1 VSVQLTPL
9 LRRLSFVK
17 RPHLQAKP
25 ACGNI
30 KAMPDRLKPALG
42 LTASLAVL
50 LLSGCGSAGTQAP
63 TVSAPNSTAT
73 TTKAHFIAQAEG
85 ICRTLSAQE
94 KPLRAQQ
101 ESLKRL
107 PTAAAGSAFV
117 SLVRRVVVI
126 SDAANSKLHALPQP
140 PGDAQAIDKLLT
152 GFSEEAAEVSSI
164 ADAAAGQESTVG
176 EAAEGA
182 LKRSIADN
190 SGLADAYGM
199 KECIGSE

>member
-1 VSVQLTPL
+1 
-9 LRRLSFVK
+9 
-17 RPHLQAKP
+17 
-25 ACGNI
+25 
-30 KAMPDRLKPALG
+30 MPDRLKPALG
-42 LTASLAVL
+42 LAVLLGVL
-50 LLSGCGSAGTQAP
+50 LLSGCGRAGTQAP
-63 TVSAPNSTAT
+63 TVSAPTSTAM
-73 TTKAHFIAQAEG
+73 TTKAHFVAQAES
-85 ICRTLSAQE
+85 ICRNLSAQE
-94 KPLRAQQ
+94 KPLRARQ

-107 PTAAAGSAFV
+107 PTASAGSAFV

-199 KECIGSE
+199 KACIGSE